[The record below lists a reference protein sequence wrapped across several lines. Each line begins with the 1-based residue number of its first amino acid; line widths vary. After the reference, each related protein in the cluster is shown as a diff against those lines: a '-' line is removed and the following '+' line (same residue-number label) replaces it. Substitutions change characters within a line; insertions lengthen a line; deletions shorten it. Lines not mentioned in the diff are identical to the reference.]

1 MNRDKMWRAAS
12 GATDSGQ
19 KKPLGPHYGAGKMEW
34 PVQLSLTHG
43 EARVLQRLLGEVVAL
58 RQLEGRIEGDDYV
71 LMSGMQR
78 KIAKQR
84 KRPVL
89 FLTN

>member
-1 MNRDKMWRAAS
+1 MFLVRAV
-12 GATDSGQ
+12 GNK
-19 KKPLGPHYGAGKMEW
+19 KKPKGPHYGAGTMEW

-43 EARVLQRLLGEVVAL
+43 EALLLQRLLSEVVVM
-58 RQLEGRIEGDDYV
+58 RQIDGS
-71 LMSGMQR
+71 SGETDCKLLAGLHR
-78 KIAKQR
+78 KVAKQR